1 MAGVKELKGRIVSV
15 RNTRKI
21 TRTMEMVATAKS
33 KRMADR
39 VHAAQPY
46 SRKISEIMG
55 ALESLKDQVDS
66 PFLRQVENPKRVA
79 LLVVSANRGLC
90 GGYNSNTLRLARRRL
105 QELKGQGRDV
115 ELHVVGKKGVGYF
128 KFLRLSVVKSYTNID
143 DRFSYADAEG
153 IAQGFM
159 ESFATK
165 QVDAVEKVYTNN
177 HRSYK
182 QTPGSTPQL
191 PGGRSPPPPTGGGA
205 SPAQPKKESGSRYR
219 ANISYQPSPELILKR
234 LLPLVVKTVV
244 YRALL
249 EAVTSEQIFR
259 RIAMKNATDNA
270 GEMIKL
276 LTRKYNRVRQAG
288 ITQELSEIVAGADA
302 LG

>member
-15 RNTRKI
+15 KNTRKI

-33 KRMADR
+33 KRMTDR

-46 SRKISEIMG
+46 SRKISEIMS
-55 ALESLKDQVDS
+55 ALGSLKDQVDS
-66 PFLRQVENPKRVA
+66 PLLREVAEPKRVA
-79 LLVVSANRGLC
+79 LLIVTANRGLC
-90 GGYNSNTLRLARRRL
+90 GGYNSNTLRLSRRRIA
-105 QELKGQGRDV
+105 ELREQGREV
-115 ELHVVGKKGVGYF
+115 ELHVVGKKGNGYF
-128 KFLRLSVVKSYTNID
+128 KFLKMPVAQSHTSID

-153 IAQGFM
+153 IADGFM
-159 ESFATK
+159 QAFASG
-165 QVDAVEKVYTNN
+165 QVDAVEIISMIYYG
-177 HRSYK
+177 SSK
-182 QTPGSTPQL
+182 QIPGSTPLLPVGISGDAGSQAAAG
-191 PGGRSPPPPTGGGA
+191 PGGA
-205 SPAQPKKESGSRYR
+205 GSRYR
-219 ANISYQPSPELILKR
+219 SNTSYEPSPEIILRR

-249 EAVTSEQIFR
+249 EAVASEQIFR
-259 RIAMKNATDNA
+259 RIAMKSATDNA

-276 LTRKYNRVRQAG
+276 LTRNYNRVRQAG